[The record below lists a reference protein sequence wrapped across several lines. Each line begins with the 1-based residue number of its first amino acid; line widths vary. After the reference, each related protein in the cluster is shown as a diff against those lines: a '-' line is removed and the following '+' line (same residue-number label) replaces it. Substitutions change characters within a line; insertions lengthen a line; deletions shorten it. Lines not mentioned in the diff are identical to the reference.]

1 MGVRGFWVLGKSA
14 NTNIYM
20 FLLFIGLASRV
31 GLGGHPQTFSAID
44 LCRRNDAESVKL
56 ISRISKRDAF
66 RSAKKERENAEMGT
80 IAIASPKS
88 QSVN

>member
-1 MGVRGFWVLGKSA
+1 MV
-14 NTNIYM
+14 
-20 FLLFIGLASRV
+20 FLDVFLDGLASRV

-44 LCRRNDAESVKL
+44 LCRRNDAESAKL
-56 ISRISKRDAF
+56 ISRISKHDAF

-80 IAIASPKS
+80 NAIASPKS